1 MSANIRFAT
10 KKDMPEVLNLI
21 KELATFEKEP
31 FAVEVTVGELQED
44 GFGNSPE
51 FICFVAEM
59 NEKVQGMALAYKR
72 YSTWKGKVLHLED
85 LIVKR
90 ESRGRQIGTKLL
102 DEIVKY
108 AFKIG
113 VKRISWEVLEWNQ
126 PAIEL
131 YNKKGAKIKEDW
143 RVVHLDEQGIK
154 NYISKISE

>member
-1 MSANIRFAT
+1 MGVNIRFA
-10 KKDMPEVLNLI
+10 KKSDMPEVLNLI

-31 FAVEVTVGELQED
+31 DAVEVTVEELQED
-44 GFGNSPE
+44 GFSDSPE
-51 FICFVAEM
+51 FVCFVAEI
-59 NEKVQGMALAYKR
+59 NKKVQGMALAYKR

-90 ESRGRQIGTKLL
+90 ECRGKQIGTKLL

-113 VKRISWEVLEWNQ
+113 VKRISWEVLDWNQ

-143 RVVHLDEQGIK
+143 RVVHLDQQGIK
-154 NYISKISE
+154 NYISKIAE